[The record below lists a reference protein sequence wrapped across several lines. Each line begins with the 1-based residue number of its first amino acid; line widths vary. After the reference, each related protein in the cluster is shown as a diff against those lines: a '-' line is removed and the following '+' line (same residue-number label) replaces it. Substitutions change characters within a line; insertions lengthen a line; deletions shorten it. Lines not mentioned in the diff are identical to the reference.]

1 MPPVRKALR
10 RQLPLPRS
18 PAAVR
23 NERGLTPRQQA
34 LVDFYFLQDFNMAAA
49 ARSAGYKQPNAANIV
64 FKAKHIQAE
73 IARRMKALRRDAD
86 LNASWVVERWMRLA
100 DANTG
105 VIIEKL
111 IANDYDLSCLTE
123 DEKYAL
129 EEIAQ
134 EVYMERGAKGEAA
147 QAIKKIKVKV
157 RNPTTALESLA
168 RHLQMFNDKV
178 TVQGELSVV
187 ERLQAGRQRVRKLA
201 SPTSAPQTVADS
213 EEEED
218 G

>member
-1 MPPVRKALR
+1 M
-10 RQLPLPRS
+10 
-18 PAAVR
+18 
-23 NERGLTPRQQA
+23 
-34 LVDFYFLQDFNMAAA
+34 DFYFLQDFNMAAA

-134 EVYMERGAKGEAA
+134 EVYMEKGGKAV
-147 QAIKKIKVKV
+147 KKVKVKV
-157 RNPTTALESLA
+157 RNPTAALESLA